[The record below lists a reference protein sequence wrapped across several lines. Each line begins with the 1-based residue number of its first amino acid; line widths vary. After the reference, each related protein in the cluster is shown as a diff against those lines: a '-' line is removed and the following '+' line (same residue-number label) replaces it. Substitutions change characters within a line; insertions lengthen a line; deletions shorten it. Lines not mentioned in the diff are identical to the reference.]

1 MLGLE
6 GGTEGLDDIFFENER
21 AVLGVLC
28 KWRVEFFTQTRQYFN
43 YQRKYGR
50 KYFRWCK
57 WFDVDRCSSLES
69 QVSDYIFS
77 EPENF
82 SKESDINDR
91 WLYGEDSEMTKEEK
105 HAYWEHLIGLDRYLL
120 DKKLESEFII
130 TNQEYFLETLKEI
143 LAWIG
148 RESRCP

>member
-6 GGTEGLDDIFFENER
+6 SGAGALDEIFANNER
-21 AVLGVLC
+21 AVLGILC

-57 WFDVDRCSSLES
+57 WFDVDRCQSLES
-69 QVSDYIFS
+69 QVSEYIFS
-77 EPENF
+77 GPENF

-105 HAYWEHLIGLDRYLL
+105 HAYWEH
-120 DKKLESEFII
+120 
-130 TNQEYFLETLKEI
+130 
-143 LAWIG
+143 
-148 RESRCP
+148 